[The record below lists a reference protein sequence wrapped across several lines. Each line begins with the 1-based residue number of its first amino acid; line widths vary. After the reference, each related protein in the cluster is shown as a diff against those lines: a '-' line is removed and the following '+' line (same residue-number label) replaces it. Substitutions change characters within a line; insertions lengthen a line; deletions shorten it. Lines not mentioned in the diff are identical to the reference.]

1 MGLWSDF
8 FSLTKFTCRPR
19 AAGVIIAHLVT
30 EKQWFP
36 LFSDAEKAI
45 SVYMAKT
52 CKCRCPI
59 IGQIVPNKTQFRGRK
74 YQYHARSAS
83 RMYKS
88 TRGDDSDVIR
98 STILT
103 PSFWRYSMLLRC
115 NVVNLLIH
123 SLSNCCVWNY
133 IRSANKPWHKIFRFF
148 RNLVHSLI
156 TLSMPPTWW
165 RQWCHCTSCIHGV
178 QWRHCLHCHNTP
190 PCWRYA

>member
-103 PSFWRYSMLLRC
+103 PSSWRYSMLLRC

-123 SLSNCCVWNY
+123 SLANCCVWNY
-133 IRSANKPWHKIFRFF
+133 IRSANKPWHKIFRFPQF
-148 RNLVHSLI
+148 SSLFDHAKYASNMVASVMSLHLVYTCTWGAVTSLSS
-156 TLSMPPTWW
+156 LS
-165 RQWCHCTSCIHGV
+165 
-178 QWRHCLHCHNTP
+178 
-190 PCWRYA
+190 